1 MYGKFDLRKFRVK
14 IILIFLL
21 LLVFGE
27 DLLIY
32 YPIHLKKTS
41 DSVEIQISPGVL
53 EIEKGENFKVNV
65 LIDPDNKPVSSLQFN
80 LIFNDSLINIIN
92 VTEGPFLKQHN
103 GTTIFNPGKLDPD
116 KGILMKVWGLI
127 TTKGVNAS
135 ASNNFAII
143 TMAAKDTGISKLELD
158 NAVAGGPEG
167 KSYNVTITN
176 GSVKII

>member
-1 MYGKFDLRKFRVK
+1 LYGKFDLRKFRVK

-21 LLVFGE
+21 LLVFE
-27 DLLIY
+27 DFLIY
-32 YPIHLKKTS
+32 YPMKKTS

-116 KGILMKVWGLI
+116 KGVLILIVI
-127 TTKGVNAS
+127 PHSS
-135 ASNNFAII
+135 A
-143 TMAAKDTGISKLELD
+143 
-158 NAVAGGPEG
+158 AVGTRHR
-167 KSYNVTITN
+167 VILC
-176 GSVKII
+176 